1 MKIVVAGCGKI
12 GQTVIGSLV
21 SEGHDVIAIDS
32 NGAVLDELTNMYDI
46 MTICGNCADSDI
58 LEECDIKN
66 VELFIAL
73 AGLDELNM
81 LSCFIAKKMGAKN
94 TIARIRNPEYNDNS
108 LGVLKHEL
116 DLSMA
121 VNPDKLTARVLYN
134 ILKFP
139 SAVKIE
145 NFSRRNFEM
154 VELIIKENSELDGLQ
169 LSELRGKYNTRVL
182 VCAVQRG
189 DRVYIPDGS
198 FVLRSGDKIGLS
210 AAPTDILKLLKNVE
224 MLRKQSKNV
233 MILGGSKSAFYLA
246 QMLLNSGVSVK
257 IIERDMDRCNELC
270 EKLPKAMII
279 HGDGAQQEL
288 LLEEGLRSVDA
299 FVSLTGMDEENV
311 LVSIY
316 AAASGVPKVISKVN
330 RNEIGHMA
338 RRLGL
343 DCVVSPKNITADIFV
358 RYARALENSMGSNVE
373 TLYKIMDGNAE
384 ALEFRVRPDSKVT
397 DKPLKALEFK
407 RDILIA
413 GIIRGKKTIIPDGDD
428 VILPDDRVIVVSR
441 DKKLHDLSDILEY

>member
-32 NGAVLDELTNMYDI
+32 NSAVLDELTNMYDI

-58 LEECDIKN
+58 LEECGIN
-66 VELFIAL
+66 NIELFIAL

-154 VELIIKENSELDGLQ
+154 VELIIKENSELDGVKLC
-169 LSELRGKYNTRVL
+169 ELRGKYNTKVL

-189 DRVYIPDGS
+189 DRVYIPDGN

-210 AAPTDILKLLKNVE
+210 AAPADILKLLKNLG
-224 MLRKQSKNV
+224 MLQKQSKNV

-257 IIERDMDRCNELC
+257 IIERDIDRCNELC

-316 AAASGVPKVISKVN
+316 AAASCVPKVISKVN
-330 RNEIGHMA
+330 RNEIGLMA

-343 DCVVSPKNITADIFV
+343 DCVVSPKNITSDIFV

-384 ALEFRVRPDSKVT
+384 ALEFRVRPDSKVI

-413 GIIRGKKTIIPDGDD
+413 GIIRGKKTIIPDGEE